1 MKSVASEVVVRE
13 ERWRRVQHEVV
24 ADGQRPPTVQV
35 TDIHYI
41 GKKQVITVIVKRNH
55 GRHSARVTRV
65 IFVSSGNCKTIQSLI
80 D

>member
-41 GKKQVITVIVKRNH
+41 GKKQVITVIVKRYH
-55 GRHSARVTRV
+55 ARVTRV
-65 IFVSSGNCKTIQSLI
+65 VFVSSGNCKTIQHLI